1 MYNIVLHYFRRLPE
15 VYVYYYA
22 ELDGYPHA
30 RFHCDFLKKGHK
42 AREKNLRDYYGFFQ
56 SL

>member
-1 MYNIVLHYFRRLPE
+1 MHNIVLHYFRRLPE

-22 ELDGYPHA
+22 ELDGYHHA
-30 RFHCDFLKKGHK
+30 RFHRDFLKKGHK
-42 AREKNLRDYYGFFQ
+42 ARQKNLRDYYGFFQ